1 MLEIAILAI
10 VIALIFDFVNG
21 FNDSANSVATV
32 IGTRVLR
39 PLQAV
44 ALSAAANFAGPFI
57 FGVAVATT
65 IAKGIVS
72 PDEITV
78 YMIIGGLAGAIA
90 WSSLCTYFGLP
101 ISNSHSLIGGIM
113 GAGIAGLG
121 FEQLVFGGLTK
132 VFAGIIIAPIGGM
145 IFGIALAGAI
155 IVFLANRRPAIV
167 NRTFG
172 RLQIISSAWFALTHG
187 ANDGQKTMGI
197 IVLILFSADLIS
209 EIHMPLW
216 VIFAAASAMGLGTF
230 FGGYKVIKTLG
241 VRVTR
246 LRPYQGFAAETGG
259 GLMLAVFAIFGI
271 PASTTHAITGTI
283 MGAGAA
289 RRKTCSSLE
298 SQQADHI
305 FLGNY
310 HTRSR
315 WTWNCIYLRN
325 PFVCIAIHKEVS
337 SSTKNI
343 SIH

>member
-1 MLEIAILAI
+1 MIEIAIAAI
-10 VIALIFDFVNG
+10 IVALIFDFVNG

-32 IGTRVLR
+32 IGTRVLK
-39 PLQAV
+39 PLHAV
-44 ALSAAANFAGPFI
+44 ALSAAANFVGPFV

-113 GAGIAGLG
+113 GAGIIGLG
-121 FEQLVFGGLTK
+121 FEQLVYGGLTK
-132 VFAGIIIAPIGGM
+132 VFAGIIIAPIGGI
-145 IFGIALAGAI
+145 IFGMVLVGIIIA
-155 IVFLANRRPAIV
+155 VFAKRKPAVV

-172 RLQIISSAWFALTHG
+172 RLSIISSAWLALTHG

-197 IVLILFSADLIS
+197 IVLSLFSADLIS

-241 VRVTR
+241 LKITR
-246 LRPYQGFAAETGG
+246 LKPYQGFAAQTGG
-259 GLMLAVFAIFGI
+259 GVMLAIFALLGI
-271 PASTTHAITGTI
+271 PASTTHAITGSV

-289 RRKTCSSLE
+289 RRIRAVRWRVSR
-298 SQQADHI
+298 QII
-305 FLGNY
+305 FSWIITIPGAAGLAIAFTY
-310 HTRSR
+310 IIH
-315 WTWNCIYLRN
+315 L
-325 PFVCIAIHKEVS
+325 FV
-337 SSTKNI
+337 
-343 SIH
+343 

>member
-1 MLEIAILAI
+1 MIEIAIAAI
-10 VIALIFDFVNG
+10 IIALIFDFVNG

-32 IGTRVLR
+32 IGTRVLK
-39 PLQAV
+39 PLHAV
-44 ALSAAANFAGPFI
+44 ALSAAANFVGPFV

-113 GAGIAGLG
+113 GAGIIGLG
-121 FEQLVFGGLTK
+121 FEQLVYGGLTK
-132 VFAGIIIAPIGGM
+132 VFAGIIIAPIGGV
-145 IFGIALAGAI
+145 IFGMVIVGIIIA
-155 IVFLANRRPAIV
+155 VFAKRRPAVV

-172 RLQIISSAWFALTHG
+172 RLSIISSAWLALTHG

-216 VIFAAASAMGLGTF
+216 VILAAASAMGLGTF

-241 VRVTR
+241 LKITR
-246 LRPYQGFAAETGG
+246 LKPYQGFAAQTGG
-259 GLMLAVFAIFGI
+259 GVMLAIFAILGI
-271 PASTTHAITGTI
+271 PASTTHAITGSV

-289 RRKTCSSLE
+289 RRIRAVRWKVSR
-298 SQQADHI
+298 QII
-305 FLGNY
+305 FSWVITIPGAAGLAIAFTY
-310 HTRSR
+310 IIH
-315 WTWNCIYLRN
+315 L
-325 PFVCIAIHKEVS
+325 FV
-337 SSTKNI
+337 
-343 SIH
+343 

>member
-1 MLEIAILAI
+1 MLEIAIAAI
-10 VIALIFDFVNG
+10 IIALIFDFVNG

-78 YMIIGGLAGAIA
+78 YMIIGGLAGAIT

-121 FEQLVFGGLTK
+121 FEQLVLGGLTK

-155 IVFLANRRPAIV
+155 IVFLAKRKPAIV

-241 VRVTR
+241 VKVTR

-259 GLMLAVFAIFGI
+259 GMMLAIFAIFGI

-289 RRKTCSSLE
+289 RRKRAVRWKVSR
-298 SQQADHI
+298 QII
-305 FLGNY
+305 FSWVITIPGAAGLGIGFTY
-310 HTRSR
+310 IIH
-315 WTWNCIYLRN
+315 L
-325 PFVCIAIHKEVS
+325 FV
-337 SSTKNI
+337 
-343 SIH
+343 

>member
-1 MLEIAILAI
+1 MIEIAIGAI
-10 VIALIFDFVNG
+10 IIALIFDFVNG

-32 IGTRVLR
+32 IGTRVLK
-39 PLQAV
+39 PLHAV
-44 ALSAAANFAGPFI
+44 ALSAAANFVGPFV

-113 GAGIAGLG
+113 GAGIIGLG
-121 FEQLVFGGLTK
+121 FEQLVYGGLTK
-132 VFAGIIIAPIGGM
+132 VFTGIIIAPIGGI
-145 IFGIALAGAI
+145 IFGMVLVGIIIA
-155 IVFLANRRPAIV
+155 VFAKRKPAVV

-172 RLQIISSAWFALTHG
+172 RLSIISSAWLALTHG

-241 VRVTR
+241 LKITR
-246 LRPYQGFAAETGG
+246 LKPYQGFAAQTGG
-259 GLMLAVFAIFGI
+259 GVMLAIFALLGI
-271 PASTTHAITGTI
+271 PASTTHAITGSV

-289 RRKTCSSLE
+289 RRIRAVRWRVSR
-298 SQQADHI
+298 QII
-305 FLGNY
+305 FSWVITIPGAAGLAIAFTY
-310 HTRSR
+310 IIH
-315 WTWNCIYLRN
+315 L
-325 PFVCIAIHKEVS
+325 FV
-337 SSTKNI
+337 
-343 SIH
+343 

>member
-1 MLEIAILAI
+1 MIEIAIAAI
-10 VIALIFDFVNG
+10 IIALIFDFVNG

-155 IVFLANRRPAIV
+155 IVFLAKRKPAIV

-259 GLMLAVFAIFGI
+259 GVMLAIFAILGI

-289 RRKTCSSLE
+289 RRKRAVRWKVSR
-298 SQQADHI
+298 QII
-305 FLGNY
+305 FSWVITIPGAAGLGIGFTY
-310 HTRSR
+310 IIH
-315 WTWNCIYLRN
+315 L
-325 PFVCIAIHKEVS
+325 FV
-337 SSTKNI
+337 
-343 SIH
+343 

>member
-78 YMIIGGLAGAIA
+78 FMIIGGLAGAIA

-155 IVFLANRRPAIV
+155 IVFLAKRKPAIV

-241 VRVTR
+241 LKITR
-246 LRPYQGFAAETGG
+246 LKPYQGFAAQTGG
-259 GLMLAVFAIFGI
+259 GMMLAIFAVLGI
-271 PASTTHAITGTI
+271 PASTTHAITGSV

-289 RRKTCSSLE
+289 RRKRAVRWKVSR
-298 SQQADHI
+298 QII
-305 FLGNY
+305 FSWVITIPGAAGLAIAFTY
-310 HTRSR
+310 IIH
-315 WTWNCIYLRN
+315 L
-325 PFVCIAIHKEVS
+325 FV
-337 SSTKNI
+337 
-343 SIH
+343 

>member
-1 MLEIAILAI
+1 MLEIAIIAI

-39 PLQAV
+39 PLHAV
-44 ALSAAANFAGPFI
+44 TLSAAANFIGPFV

-78 YMIIGGLAGAIA
+78 YMIIGGLAGAIT

-121 FEQLVFGGLTK
+121 FEQLVLGGLTK

-155 IVFLANRRPAIV
+155 IVFLAKRRPAVV

-197 IVLILFSADLIS
+197 IVLILFSANLID

-216 VIFAAASAMGLGTF
+216 VIFAAAGAMGLGTF

-241 VRVTR
+241 VKVTR

-259 GLMLAVFAIFGI
+259 GMMLAIFAIFGI

-289 RRKTCSSLE
+289 RRKRAVRWKVSR
-298 SQQADHI
+298 QII
-305 FLGNY
+305 FSWVITIPGAAGLGIGFTY
-310 HTRSR
+310 IIH
-315 WTWNCIYLRN
+315 L
-325 PFVCIAIHKEVS
+325 FV
-337 SSTKNI
+337 
-343 SIH
+343 

>member
-259 GLMLAVFAIFGI
+259 GMMLAIFAILGI

-289 RRKTCSSLE
+289 RRKRAVRWKVSR
-298 SQQADHI
+298 QII
-305 FLGNY
+305 FSWVITIPGAAGLGIGFTY
-310 HTRSR
+310 IIH
-315 WTWNCIYLRN
+315 L
-325 PFVCIAIHKEVS
+325 FV
-337 SSTKNI
+337 
-343 SIH
+343 

>member
-1 MLEIAILAI
+1 MIEIAIVAI
-10 VIALIFDFVNG
+10 IVALIFDFVNG

-32 IGTRVLR
+32 IGTRVLK
-39 PLQAV
+39 PLHAV
-44 ALSAAANFAGPFI
+44 ALSAAANFVGPFV

-113 GAGIAGLG
+113 GAGIIGLG
-121 FEQLVFGGLTK
+121 FEQLVYGGLTK
-132 VFAGIIIAPIGGM
+132 VFAGIIIAPIGGI
-145 IFGIALAGAI
+145 IFGMVLVGIIIA
-155 IVFLANRRPAIV
+155 VFAKRKPAVV

-172 RLQIISSAWFALTHG
+172 RLSIISSAWLALTHG

-216 VIFAAASAMGLGTF
+216 VILAAASAMGLGTF

-241 VRVTR
+241 LKITR
-246 LRPYQGFAAETGG
+246 LKPYQGFAAQTGG
-259 GLMLAVFAIFGI
+259 GVMLAIFAILGI
-271 PASTTHAITGTI
+271 PASTTHAITGSV

-289 RRKTCSSLE
+289 RRIRAVRWRVSR
-298 SQQADHI
+298 QII
-305 FLGNY
+305 FSWVITIPGAAGLAIAFTY
-310 HTRSR
+310 IIH
-315 WTWNCIYLRN
+315 L
-325 PFVCIAIHKEVS
+325 FV
-337 SSTKNI
+337 
-343 SIH
+343 

>member
-1 MLEIAILAI
+1 MIEIAIAAI
-10 VIALIFDFVNG
+10 IVALIFDFVNG

-32 IGTRVLR
+32 IGTRVLK
-39 PLQAV
+39 PLHAV
-44 ALSAAANFAGPFI
+44 ALSAAANFVGPFV

-113 GAGIAGLG
+113 GAGIIGLG
-121 FEQLVFGGLTK
+121 FEQLVYGGLTK
-132 VFAGIIIAPIGGM
+132 VFAGIIIAPIGG
-145 IFGIALAGAI
+145 IVFGMALAGI
-155 IVFLANRRPAIV
+155 IIAVLAKRRPAIV

-241 VRVTR
+241 LRVTR
-246 LRPYQGFAAETGG
+246 LKPYQGFAAETGG
-259 GLMLAVFAIFGI
+259 GLMLAVFAILGI

-289 RRKTCSSLE
+289 RRKRAVRWKVSR
-298 SQQADHI
+298 QII
-305 FLGNY
+305 FSWVITIPGAAGLGIGFTY
-310 HTRSR
+310 IIH
-315 WTWNCIYLRN
+315 L
-325 PFVCIAIHKEVS
+325 FV
-337 SSTKNI
+337 
-343 SIH
+343 

>member
-1 MLEIAILAI
+1 MIEIAIAAI
-10 VIALIFDFVNG
+10 IIALIFDFVNG

-32 IGTRVLR
+32 IGTRVLK
-39 PLQAV
+39 PLHAV
-44 ALSAAANFAGPFI
+44 ALSAAANFVGPFV

-113 GAGIAGLG
+113 GAGIIGLG
-121 FEQLVFGGLTK
+121 FEQLVYGGLTK
-132 VFAGIIIAPIGGM
+132 VFTGIIIAPIGGV
-145 IFGIALAGAI
+145 IFGMALVGIIIA
-155 IVFLANRRPAIV
+155 VFAKRKPAVV

-172 RLQIISSAWFALTHG
+172 RLSIISSAWLALTHG

-241 VRVTR
+241 LKITR
-246 LRPYQGFAAETGG
+246 LKPYQGFAAQTGG
-259 GLMLAVFAIFGI
+259 GVMLAVFAILGI
-271 PASTTHAITGTI
+271 PASTTHAITGSV

-289 RRKTCSSLE
+289 RRIRAVRWRVSR
-298 SQQADHI
+298 QII
-305 FLGNY
+305 FSWVITIPGAAGLAIAFTY
-310 HTRSR
+310 IIH
-315 WTWNCIYLRN
+315 L
-325 PFVCIAIHKEVS
+325 FV
-337 SSTKNI
+337 
-343 SIH
+343 

>member
-1 MLEIAILAI
+1 MIEIAIVAI
-10 VIALIFDFVNG
+10 IIALIFDFVNG

-32 IGTRVLR
+32 IGTRVLK
-39 PLQAV
+39 PLHAV
-44 ALSAAANFAGPFI
+44 ALSAAANFVGPFV

-113 GAGIAGLG
+113 GAGIIGLG
-121 FEQLVFGGLTK
+121 FEQLVYGGLTK
-132 VFAGIIIAPIGGM
+132 VFAGIIIAPIGGI
-145 IFGIALAGAI
+145 IFGMVLVGIIIA
-155 IVFLANRRPAIV
+155 VFAKRRPAVV

-172 RLQIISSAWFALTHG
+172 RLSIISSAWLALTHG

-241 VRVTR
+241 LKITR
-246 LRPYQGFAAETGG
+246 LKPYQGFAAQTGG
-259 GLMLAVFAIFGI
+259 GVMLAIFAILGI
-271 PASTTHAITGTI
+271 PASTTHAITGSV

-289 RRKTCSSLE
+289 RRIRAVRWRVSR
-298 SQQADHI
+298 QII
-305 FLGNY
+305 FSWVITIPGAAGLAIAFTY
-310 HTRSR
+310 IIH
-315 WTWNCIYLRN
+315 L
-325 PFVCIAIHKEVS
+325 FV
-337 SSTKNI
+337 
-343 SIH
+343 

>member
-1 MLEIAILAI
+1 MIEIAIAAI
-10 VIALIFDFVNG
+10 IVALIFDFVNG

-39 PLQAV
+39 PLHAV

-113 GAGIAGLG
+113 GAGIIGLG

-132 VFAGIIIAPIGGM
+132 VFAGIIIAPIGGV
-145 IFGIALAGAI
+145 IFGMVLVGI
-155 IVFLANRRPAIV
+155 IITVFAKRKPAVV

-241 VRVTR
+241 LRITR
-246 LRPYQGFAAETGG
+246 LKPYQGFAAETGG
-259 GLMLAVFAIFGI
+259 GIMLAVFAILGI

-289 RRKTCSSLE
+289 RRVRAVRWRVSR
-298 SQQADHI
+298 QII
-305 FLGNY
+305 FSWVITIPGAAGLAIAFTY
-310 HTRSR
+310 IIH
-315 WTWNCIYLRN
+315 L
-325 PFVCIAIHKEVS
+325 FV
-337 SSTKNI
+337 
-343 SIH
+343 

>member
-155 IVFLANRRPAIV
+155 IVFLAKRKPAIV

-259 GLMLAVFAIFGI
+259 GVMLAIFALLGI

-289 RRKTCSSLE
+289 RRKRAVRWKVSR
-298 SQQADHI
+298 QII
-305 FLGNY
+305 FSWVITIPGAAGLGIGFTY
-310 HTRSR
+310 IIH
-315 WTWNCIYLRN
+315 L
-325 PFVCIAIHKEVS
+325 FV
-337 SSTKNI
+337 
-343 SIH
+343 

>member
-1 MLEIAILAI
+1 MIEIAIAAI
-10 VIALIFDFVNG
+10 IVALIFDFVNG

-32 IGTRVLR
+32 IGTRVLK
-39 PLQAV
+39 PLHAV
-44 ALSAAANFAGPFI
+44 ALSAAANFVGPFV

-113 GAGIAGLG
+113 GAGIIGLG
-121 FEQLVFGGLTK
+121 FEQLVYGGLTK
-132 VFAGIIIAPIGGM
+132 VFAGIIIAPIGGI
-145 IFGIALAGAI
+145 IFGMALVGIIIAIFAK
-155 IVFLANRRPAIV
+155 RRPAVV

-172 RLQIISSAWFALTHG
+172 RLSIISSAWLALTHG

-241 VRVTR
+241 LKITR
-246 LRPYQGFAAETGG
+246 LKPYQGFAAQTGG
-259 GLMLAVFAIFGI
+259 GMMLAIFAVLGI
-271 PASTTHAITGTI
+271 PASTTHAITGSV

-289 RRKTCSSLE
+289 RRKRAVRWKVSR
-298 SQQADHI
+298 QII
-305 FLGNY
+305 FSWIITIPGAAGLAIAFTY
-310 HTRSR
+310 IIH
-315 WTWNCIYLRN
+315 L
-325 PFVCIAIHKEVS
+325 FV
-337 SSTKNI
+337 
-343 SIH
+343 

>member
-1 MLEIAILAI
+1 MIEIAII
-10 VIALIFDFVNG
+10 GIIIALIFDFVNG

-39 PLQAV
+39 PLHAV
-44 ALSAAANFAGPFI
+44 TISAVANFAGPFV

-72 PDEITV
+72 PDDITI
-78 YMIIGGLAGAIA
+78 YMIIGGLAGAIS
-90 WSSLCTYFGLP
+90 WSTICTYFGLP

-121 FEQLVFGGLTK
+121 FEKLVYDGLAK
-132 VFAGIIIAPIGGM
+132 VFTGIIVAPIAATG
-145 IFGIALAGAI
+145 LI
-155 IVFLANRRPAIV
+155 IYFFARKKPAIV

-197 IVLILFSADLIS
+197 IVLILFSVGLI
-209 EIHMPLW
+209 EELEMPLW
-216 VIFAAASAMGLGTF
+216 VIFAAAAAMGLGTF

-241 VRVTR
+241 VKVTR
-246 LRPYQGFAAETGG
+246 LKPYQGFAAETSG
-259 GLMLAVFAIFGI
+259 GLMLAVFATLGI

-289 RRKTCSSLE
+289 RRKRAVRWKVSR
-298 SQQADHI
+298 QII
-305 FLGNY
+305 FSWVITIPGAAGLGIAF
-310 HTRSR
+310 T
-315 WTWNCIYLRN
+315 YLIHL
-325 PFVCIAIHKEVS
+325 FV
-337 SSTKNI
+337 
-343 SIH
+343 

>member
-1 MLEIAILAI
+1 MIEIAIAAI
-10 VIALIFDFVNG
+10 IVALIFDFVNG

-32 IGTRVLR
+32 IGTRVLK
-39 PLQAV
+39 PLHAV
-44 ALSAAANFAGPFI
+44 ALSAAANFIGPFV

-113 GAGIAGLG
+113 GAGIIGLG
-121 FEQLVFGGLTK
+121 FEQLVYGGLTK
-132 VFAGIIIAPIGGM
+132 VFAGIIIAPIGGI
-145 IFGIALAGAI
+145 IFGMVLVGIIIA
-155 IVFLANRRPAIV
+155 VFAKRKPAVV

-172 RLQIISSAWFALTHG
+172 RLSIISSAWLALTHG

-241 VRVTR
+241 LKITR
-246 LRPYQGFAAETGG
+246 LKPYQGFAAQTGG
-259 GLMLAVFAIFGI
+259 GVMLAIFAILGI
-271 PASTTHAITGTI
+271 PASTTHAITGSV

-289 RRKTCSSLE
+289 RRIRAVRWRVSRQIIFSWIITIPGAAGL
-298 SQQADHI
+298 AIAFTHI
-305 FLGNY
+305 IHL
-310 HTRSR
+310 
-315 WTWNCIYLRN
+315 
-325 PFVCIAIHKEVS
+325 FV
-337 SSTKNI
+337 
-343 SIH
+343 

>member
-1 MLEIAILAI
+1 MIEIAIAAI
-10 VIALIFDFVNG
+10 IVALIFDFVNG

-32 IGTRVLR
+32 IGTRVLK
-39 PLQAV
+39 PLHAV
-44 ALSAAANFAGPFI
+44 ALSAAANFVGPFV

-113 GAGIAGLG
+113 GAGIIGLG
-121 FEQLVFGGLTK
+121 FEQLVYGGLTK
-132 VFAGIIIAPIGGM
+132 VFAGIIIAPIGG
-145 IFGIALAGAI
+145 IAFGMALAG
-155 IVFLANRRPAIV
+155 IVIVIFAKRRPAVV

-172 RLQIISSAWFALTHG
+172 RLSIISSAWLALTHG

-216 VIFAAASAMGLGTF
+216 VILAAASAMGLGTF

-241 VRVTR
+241 LKITR
-246 LRPYQGFAAETGG
+246 LKPYQGFAAQTGG
-259 GLMLAVFAIFGI
+259 GVMLAIFAILGI
-271 PASTTHAITGTI
+271 PASTTHAITGSV

-289 RRKTCSSLE
+289 RRKRAVRWKVSR
-298 SQQADHI
+298 QII
-305 FLGNY
+305 FSWVITIPGAAGLAIAFTY
-310 HTRSR
+310 IIH
-315 WTWNCIYLRN
+315 L
-325 PFVCIAIHKEVS
+325 FV
-337 SSTKNI
+337 
-343 SIH
+343 

>member
-1 MLEIAILAI
+1 MYELAI
-10 VIALIFDFVNG
+10 AAIIIALIFDFVNG

-32 IGTRVLR
+32 IGTRVLK
-39 PLQAV
+39 PLHAV
-44 ALSAAANFAGPFI
+44 ALSAAANFIGPFV

-113 GAGIAGLG
+113 GAGIIGLG
-121 FEQLVFGGLTK
+121 FEQLVYGGLTK
-132 VFAGIIIAPIGGM
+132 VFAGIIIAPIGGI
-145 IFGIALAGAI
+145 IFGMVLVGIIIA
-155 IVFLANRRPAIV
+155 VFAKRRPAVV

-172 RLQIISSAWFALTHG
+172 RLSIISSAWLALTHG

-216 VIFAAASAMGLGTF
+216 VILAAASAMGLGTF

-241 VRVTR
+241 LKITR
-246 LRPYQGFAAETGG
+246 LKPYQGFAAQTGG
-259 GLMLAVFAIFGI
+259 GVMLAIFAILGI
-271 PASTTHAITGTI
+271 PASTTHAITGSV

-289 RRKTCSSLE
+289 RRIRAVRWRVSR
-298 SQQADHI
+298 QII
-305 FLGNY
+305 FSWVITIPGAAGLAIAFTY
-310 HTRSR
+310 IIH
-315 WTWNCIYLRN
+315 L
-325 PFVCIAIHKEVS
+325 FV
-337 SSTKNI
+337 
-343 SIH
+343 

>member
-1 MLEIAILAI
+1 MIEIAIVAI
-10 VIALIFDFVNG
+10 IVALIFDFVNG

-32 IGTRVLR
+32 IGTRVLK
-39 PLQAV
+39 PLHAV
-44 ALSAAANFAGPFI
+44 ALSAAANFVGPFI

-113 GAGIAGLG
+113 GAGIIGLG
-121 FEQLVFGGLTK
+121 FEQLVYGGLTK
-132 VFAGIIIAPIGGM
+132 VFAGIIIAPIGGI
-145 IFGIALAGAI
+145 IFGMVLVGIIIA
-155 IVFLANRRPAIV
+155 VFAKRRPAVV

-172 RLQIISSAWFALTHG
+172 RLSIISSAWLALTHG

-230 FGGYKVIKTLG
+230 FGGYKVIKSLG
-241 VRVTR
+241 LKITR
-246 LRPYQGFAAETGG
+246 LKPYQGLAAQTGG
-259 GLMLAVFAIFGI
+259 GVMLAIFALLGI
-271 PASTTHAITGTI
+271 PASTTHAITGSV

-289 RRKTCSSLE
+289 RRIRAVRWRVSR
-298 SQQADHI
+298 QII
-305 FLGNY
+305 FSWVITIPGAAGLAIAFTY
-310 HTRSR
+310 IIH
-315 WTWNCIYLRN
+315 L
-325 PFVCIAIHKEVS
+325 FV
-337 SSTKNI
+337 
-343 SIH
+343 

>member
-1 MLEIAILAI
+1 MIEIAIVAI
-10 VIALIFDFVNG
+10 IIALIFDFVNG

-32 IGTRVLR
+32 IGTRVLK
-39 PLQAV
+39 PLHAV
-44 ALSAAANFAGPFI
+44 ALSAAANFVGPFV

-113 GAGIAGLG
+113 GAGIIGLG
-121 FEQLVFGGLTK
+121 FEQLVYGGLTK
-132 VFAGIIIAPIGGM
+132 VFTGIIIAPIGGI
-145 IFGIALAGAI
+145 IFGMVLVGIIIA
-155 IVFLANRRPAIV
+155 VFAKRKPAVV

-172 RLQIISSAWFALTHG
+172 RLSIISSAWLALTHG

-241 VRVTR
+241 LKITR
-246 LRPYQGFAAETGG
+246 LKPYQGFAAQTGG
-259 GLMLAVFAIFGI
+259 GVMLAIFALLGI
-271 PASTTHAITGTI
+271 PASTTHAITGSV

-289 RRKTCSSLE
+289 RRIRAVRWRVSR
-298 SQQADHI
+298 QII
-305 FLGNY
+305 FSWIITIPGAAGLAIAFTY
-310 HTRSR
+310 IIH
-315 WTWNCIYLRN
+315 L
-325 PFVCIAIHKEVS
+325 FV
-337 SSTKNI
+337 
-343 SIH
+343 